1 MPKLKSVIAGLALS
15 TAMTGG
21 VVGLGATSAEANT
34 PVRTGPSVVTGD
46 DGGWGWGWGHRRHH
60 RQSCKR
66 HGHHHGGG
74 WGWGWGHRR
83 HHRGNICVVIRND
96 NRNENGERRHHHH
109 NRGW

>member
-34 PVRTGPSVVTGD
+34 PVRSGPSVVTGD

-60 RQSCKR
+60 RQKCKR
-66 HGHHHGGG
+66 HGHHGG
-74 WGWGWGHRR
+74 GWGWGHRR

-96 NRNENGERRHHHH
+96 NRNENGERRHRHHH
-109 NRGW
+109 NRDW

>member
-66 HGHHHGGG
+66 HGHHGGG

-83 HHRGNICVVIRND
+83 HHRQNICVVIRND
-96 NRNENGERRHHHH
+96 NRNENGERRHRHHKH
-109 NRGW
+109 DW

>member
-21 VVGLGATSAEANT
+21 VVGLGATSAEAST
-34 PVRTGPSVVTGD
+34 PVRSGPSVVTGD

-60 RQSCKR
+60 RHSCKR
-66 HGHHHGGG
+66 HGHHHG
-74 WGWGWGHRR
+74 GWGWGHRR
-83 HHRGNICVVIRND
+83 HHRGQICVVIRND
-96 NRNENGERRHHHH
+96 NRNENGERRHRHH